1 MKSFHSKY
9 NVSGYSNPKADQLI
23 DRSTETL
30 DVNKRIPIYYELF
43 KELKDDPP
51 VLLLSY
57 LKILSAH
64 NARIQGISP
73 DPVSILNRSIPK
85 LKIQ

>member
-1 MKSFHSKY
+1 
-9 NVSGYSNPKADQLI
+9 LI
-23 DRSTETL
+23 DQGTETL
-30 DVNKRIPIYYELF
+30 DTNKRIPIYHDLYKQL
-43 KELKDDPP
+43 KEDPP

-64 NARIQGISP
+64 NARIQGINP

-85 LKIQ
+85 LKIE